1 MIRKS
6 VNVLLALVCFLPH
19 AAFSQQTAVHQE
31 PDATYRSAK
40 ELFDK
45 EKYGAARQ
53 LFLQVKNQIEDPY
66 SEVRANAQLFAAIS
80 ASELF
85 NPDAGEQLMA
95 FVENYPTHAG
105 RDLAWFH
112 LGNLHYRDRNYGEA
126 ISWYTRLY
134 GTRMDR
140 EKLDEFYFKLGYS
153 HFMLENLGEA
163 APLFRQIQD
172 SESLYYA
179 PASYYYGHIA
189 YLNGNYDSAIT
200 HFERIMDDRNF
211 GQLIPYYII
220 HMYYLQ
226 GDYDELLVNAPLLYE
241 EAIPRRTPEIARL
254 IGEAHVER
262 AQYAEAIPY
271 LEEFISHAGRG
282 ASRGDHYQLG
292 YVLYS
297 LGRYEEAIPHLER
310 TTAEEDSLA
319 QNAYFHLASAYIE
332 TNQKRYARNAFSQA
346 HQMDFHED
354 IQRES
359 LFNYA
364 LLSLELSM
372 DPHNEAILSFRQYI
386 EKYPDSPRI
395 NEAYEYL
402 IDLYLTTSNYRD
414 ALASL
419 ELIDHET
426 RRLREAYQRVSF
438 LRGVELFNNRDFTGA
453 VTHFE
458 KTRRYQDN
466 SRFVASSLY
475 WQGEAHYRKGDYT
488 RAISRHQDF
497 LVSPG
502 AFSLDFYDRANYSIG
517 YAHFKKESWAE
528 AITAF
533 RKFISAGDQD
543 PNLLNDAMLRTADS
557 YFVSKQYQPAMNFYN
572 RAIQLGVIDTD
583 YAVYQK
589 GLVYGIMGDIEEK
602 ITTMEGLLANYPG
615 SAFLDDGRYEIAN
628 SWLLLNDNPKA
639 REYFYEILEHHP
651 GSSHAQSARLK
662 IGLVYYNEND
672 DERALETFKKVVEDY
687 PGTSQAQEA
696 LSAMRSIYVD
706 LDRVADFVRFTEDI
720 GIADITEAEED
731 SLVYQAAENRYMQG
745 DCSGA
750 VQSFNNYLD
759 QFPNGIFAAN
769 AQYYRS
775 ECLYRAN
782 DTNEALSGYEY
793 IIDGAHRM
801 FLEVSLLRAASI
813 RFGRGDYEMARSHY
827 AGLEEV
833 TEDRNNTITAR
844 KGQMRCLFH
853 LGNSSE
859 AISKARQVLTHDRLS
874 QDDRQE
880 AWYIKAISAKD
891 LHDTDKARE
900 AFEKVASIT
909 ENRRAAEAR
918 YNLARITFE
927 KGHYEEAEEEIFS
940 YTGKLSAY
948 DFWLARTLLL
958 LADLYIETDNAF
970 QAIHTLNS
978 IIENYDGDDLRQ
990 EAEQKLAF
998 IDEHLEA
1005 PDEEEE
1011 EDVIEIDLD

>member
-1 MIRKS
+1 M
-6 VNVLLALVCFLPH
+6 CFLPH
-19 AAFSQQTAVHQE
+19 AAFSQQTAVYAE

-53 LFLQVKNQIEDPY
+53 LFLQVIEQADDQRGEI
-66 SEVRANAQLFAAIS
+66 SANAQLYAAIS
-80 ASELF
+80 AYELF

-95 FVENYPTHAG
+95 FVDNHPTHAG

-126 ISWYTRLY
+126 ISWYTKLY

-140 EKLDEFYFKLGYS
+140 KKLDEFYFKLGYS
-153 HFMLENLGEA
+153 HFMLENLSEA

-172 SESLYYA
+172 PESIYYA

-189 YLNGNYDSAIT
+189 YLNGNYASAIT

-220 HMYYLQ
+220 HIYYLQ
-226 GDYDELLVNAPLLYE
+226 GEYDELLVNAPMLYE

-271 LEEFISHAGRG
+271 LEEYISHAGRS

-438 LRGVELFNNRDFTGA
+438 LRGVELFNNRDFAGA
-453 VTHFE
+453 VSHFE
-458 KTRRYQDN
+458 KTRRYQEN

-475 WQGEAHYRKGDYT
+475 WEGEAHYRKGDYA
-488 RAISRHQDF
+488 RALSRHQDF

-502 AFSLDFYDRANYSIG
+502 AFSLDFYDKANYSIG

-543 PNLLNDAMLRTADS
+543 PNLLNDAVLRTADS

-572 RAIQLGVIDTD
+572 RAIQLDVIDTD

-589 GLVYGIMGDIEEK
+589 GLVYGIMGEIEEK
-602 ITTMEGLLANYPG
+602 ITTMEDLLANYPG

-759 QFPNGIFAAN
+759 QFPGGIFAAN

-782 DTNEALSGYEY
+782 ETNEALGGYEY

-801 FLEVSLLRAASI
+801 FLEVSLLRAAAI
-813 RFGRGDYEMARSHY
+813 RFSRGDYEMARTHY

-859 AISKARQVLTHDRLS
+859 AISKARQVLEHDRLS

-970 QAIHTLNS
+970 QAKHTLNS
-978 IIENYDGDDLRQ
+978 IIENYDGEDLQQ
-990 EAEQKLAF
+990 EAKQKLAF
-998 IDEHLEA
+998 IEEHLEA
-1005 PDEEEE
+1005 PEEEEE